1 MLISRFAEGATAT
14 RRDVLDGQVFSAAPH
29 RVLHDTGDEL
39 LLAHWPGIA
48 ARAPRTWTDW
58 LRTGD
63 DGFRKR
69 ALPNL
74 AARSWEL
81 DDWVW
86 QDTGRLSWFGVDEW
100 FSVHRF
106 FDLAGTPLN
115 WYINFER
122 PLVRTR
128 SGVDTFDV
136 MIDLEAAPDLSS
148 WWWKDEDEYAELCRL
163 GVVGD
168 DEIRQIEAARERAVA
183 LVESR
188 GGPLAEDWSSW
199 RADPAWPIPVL
210 PGRPAPSEQYRVQ
223 GGRL

>member
-1 MLISRFAEGATAT
+1 VLIFDEGDTVT

-48 ARAPRTWTDW
+48 ARAPRTWTGW

-63 DGFRKR
+63 ESVRKQ
-69 ALPNL
+69 ALPDL
-74 AARSWEL
+74 AARTWEL

-86 QDTGRLSWFGVDEW
+86 RDTGRLSWFGVDPW

-122 PLVRTR
+122 PVVRTR
-128 SGVDTFDV
+128 SGLDTFDV
-136 MIDLEAAPDLSS
+136 MIDLVAAPDLS
-148 WWWKDEDEYAELCRL
+148 WWRWKDEDEYAEIRRL
-163 GVVGD
+163 GVVSDAEYGL
-168 DEIRQIEAARERAVA
+168 IEQARERAAA
-183 LVESR
+183 LVETR
-188 GGPLAEDWSSW
+188 GGPFAEDWSSW

-210 PGRPAPSEQYRVQ
+210 PHG
-223 GGRL
+223 

>member
-39 LLAHWPGIA
+39 LLAYWPGIA